1 MVFVQSWN
9 GSLGTTQPSSAD
21 RTDSVQSLLN
31 ITFISLN
38 YAPELT
44 GIAPYSTRLAE
55 ALTRRGHQLRVISG
69 YPHYPEWRRHP
80 GYRRFSHRESPNG
93 VDLRRVDHYVPT
105 RPGMKGRMMMEG
117 TFAVRCLTAP
127 LGRPD
132 VLLVVSPSLL
142 AAAAVVLRARLLLP
156 SVPVAVWVQ
165 DLYGLGAAET
175 GMLGARACRWLAK
188 VEAAILRAASG
199 VAVIHGRF
207 ADGIASRAQVPRER
221 ITVIRNWSHVSTEI
235 TAVPRSQ
242 QRAELG
248 WRDDEF
254 IVLHAGNMGVKQDLD
269 NVVAA
274 AALAEG
280 SRVRFVLMGDGN
292 QRAALTERAEGV
304 TNLSIMDPVSDDRF
318 LGTLSAADVLL
329 VNELETLSSMAVPS
343 KLTSYFSAGLPV
355 LAAVN
360 PDGITADELRASGAG
375 IVVSPGL
382 PHELVEGARTL
393 AGDDNLRRSMGA
405 AGVSYRERVLREQ
418 SAVDSFESWLGAMAE
433 EHNT

>member
-9 GSLGTTQPSSAD
+9 GSLGTTQPSVAD
-21 RTDSVQSLLN
+21 ATDPLQALS
-31 ITFISLN
+31 IAFISLN

-44 GIAPYSTRLAE
+44 GIAPYATRLAE

-80 GYRRFSHRESPNG
+80 GYRRFLHRERLHG

-105 RPGMKGRMMMEG
+105 KPGMKGRMMMEG

-132 VLLVVSPSLL
+132 VVLVVSPSLL
-142 AAAAVVLRARLLLP
+142 SAAAAVLRVRLLLP

-188 VEAAILRAASG
+188 LEAAILRAASG

-207 ADGIASRAQVPRER
+207 ADGIISRAQVPRER

-235 TAVPRSQ
+235 SAVPRSQ

-248 WRDDEF
+248 WGEDEF

-280 SRVRFVLMGDGN
+280 SPVRFVLMGDGN
-292 QRAALTERAEGV
+292 QRAALAEHAEGI
-304 TNLSIMDPVSDDRF
+304 TNLTIMDPVSDDRF
-318 LGTLSAADVLL
+318 LATLSAADVLL
-329 VNELETLSSMAVPS
+329 VNELGTLSSMAVPS
-343 KLTSYFSAGLPV
+343 KLTSYFAAGLPV

-360 PDGITADELRASGAG
+360 TEGITAEELRASGAG
-375 IVVSPGL
+375 IMVAPGR
-382 PHELVEGARTL
+382 PQELVAGARKL
-393 AGDDNLRRSMGA
+393 AGDDVLRRSMGA
-405 AGVSYRERVLREQ
+405 AGSSYREKVLREH
-418 SAVDSFESWLGAMAE
+418 SAVDSFESWLCDMARE
-433 EHNT
+433 RHA